1 MKEMEEKAEQQPNE
15 LEQLIDPA
23 GHGLISV
30 DDGGGEE
37 RESTVGGGM
46 GRVRGPWSPEED
58 AILSRL
64 VSKFGARNWSM
75 IARGIPGRSG
85 KSCRLRWCNQLDPS
99 VKRKPFTDEED
110 RIILAA
116 HAIHGN
122 KWASIAKLLPGRT
135 DNGIKNHWN
144 STLRR
149 KCVNNGGLKPA
160 SSEETL
166 SGGNMKSFK
175 SSERL
180 DMGMVA
186 NQPRQFEDEVQATT
200 NCCAPKQNISSD
212 SVTIDPSAEENH
224 PMVYFSAEENRPVI
238 YTSVEENNPVI
249 SRPVAKVGAFNV
261 YNPSLDSA
269 FPRTIPM
276 QGPLIQASKP
286 DLGICKFLEGASG
299 ETIIPLHC
307 GHGCCTHSSGNS
319 SVRSLLGPEFLEYE
333 EISPFPSQELSAI
346 AMDLNN
352 IAWIRSGLENAG
364 RLSESAS
371 HLRVSEVP
379 CTSMNSFEQNNENDQ
394 FQFETPNSFTSVSKD
409 VVSQQMRM
417 PTFTL
422 RSEVEGLS

>member
-1 MKEMEEKAEQQPNE
+1 MEGEAEQQPNE
-15 LEQLIDPA
+15 LVQLIDSA
-23 GHGLISV
+23 GHGFAVDVISV
-30 DDGGGEE
+30 DDGGEE
-37 RESTVGGGM
+37 RESTGGGGGM

-110 RIILAA
+110 RIIIAA
-116 HAIHGN
+116 HAVHGN
-122 KWASIAKLLPGRT
+122 KWASIAKLLP
-135 DNGIKNHWN
+135 
-144 STLRR
+144 
-149 KCVNNGGLKPA
+149 
-160 SSEETL
+160 EETL

-175 SSERL
+175 SSEVL

-200 NCCAPKQNISSD
+200 NCCAPKQNLSSD
-212 SVTIDPSAEENH
+212 SVTIDPSAEKNG
-224 PMVYFSAEENRPVI
+224 PMVYFSAEEHCPVV
-238 YTSVEENNPVI
+238 YTSAEENNPVI

-261 YNPSLDSA
+261 YNPSHVSA
-269 FPRTIPM
+269 FSRTIPM

-286 DLGICKFLEGASG
+286 DFGICKFLEGARG
-299 ETIIPLHC
+299 ETITPLHC
-307 GHGCCTHSSGNS
+307 GHGCCAASSGGS

-364 RLSESAS
+364 SLSESAC
-371 HLRVSEVP
+371 HRRVPEGPSKSV
-379 CTSMNSFEQNNENDQ
+379 NNFKQNNENDQ
-394 FQFETPNSFTSVSKD
+394 CHFETPNSFTRVSKD
-409 VVSQQMRM
+409 VVSQQMTM
-417 PTFTL
+417 PAFTL
-422 RSEVEGLS
+422 RAEVEGLS